1 MKRFRGT
8 AALLL
13 CLLALL
19 AGAKAEEP
27 RGLRLEVTCGAE
39 TLPSL
44 SGDALAAARAGL
56 AALRLRLF
64 AGEDRARMTL
74 LYGDGET
81 LLDVCTQGKKIW
93 FPLSGSAYEAPK
105 DALALLTGS
114 TPDIPEVCLLPGRWP
129 AMAARMFGALEA
141 AKPGKAVQKTAT
153 VKNAAAAA
161 SRVEYALTGEEM
173 TALWPV
179 LLKEMEPDILA
190 VLGDATGAALN
201 GLIFSGDWSVK
212 RLLDADGQDMGIQ
225 ASGKGGPEGDIR
237 KITLQYGFTE
247 KKGGHF
253 SLSAP
258 AVKGKNTFKLTCDLK
273 ISAKSEKTS
282 YTLDGSYTRKLGAE
296 AASAEWEGK
305 MQRSPGE
312 AGEEW
317 AGSLM
322 VSANFGQKAVYTL
335 RPTLTRDET
344 GLHGD
349 VRVQKKQ
356 GKTETLDVTLH
367 LALSE
372 ETGEMPPVPAVVNR
386 LTGLTD
392 EQAAQVL
399 SGETQGLSRALLRWL
414 GTLPPETRTQF
425 THQLHGE
432 NWLTRQESI
441 PPLTENTEDPWTVKE
456 DEE

>member
-1 MKRFRGT
+1 MKRFRVS

-13 CLLALL
+13 CLMVLF
-19 AGAKAEEP
+19 AGARAEEP
-27 RGLRLEVTCGAE
+27 RGLRLELTCDAE

-44 SGDALAAARAGL
+44 SGDALAAAREGL
-56 AALRLRLF
+56 AALRLRLT

-74 LYGDGET
+74 LYGDNET
-81 LLDVCTQGKKIW
+81 LLDVCSQGEMIW
-93 FPLSGSAYEAPK
+93 FPLSGNAYMTDK
-105 DALALLTGS
+105 DALTGS
-114 TPDIPEVCLLPGRWP
+114 TPDIPEVYLLPGRYP
-129 AMAARMFGALEA
+129 AVAAKMFGALEA
-141 AKPGKAVQKTAT
+141 VKPGKAVQKSTT

-161 SRVEYALTGEEM
+161 SRAEYALTGEEM
-173 TALWPV
+173 TALRPA
-179 LLKEMEPDILA
+179 LLKEMEPDITA
-190 VLGDATGAALN
+190 VLGEAAGAVLD
-201 GLIFSGDWSVK
+201 GLTFSGDWSVK

-225 ASGKGGPEGDIR
+225 ATGKGGPEGDIR

-247 KKGGHF
+247 NKGGHF

-258 AVKGKNTFKLTCDLK
+258 AVKGKNTFKLVCDLK

-282 YTLDGSYTRKLGAE
+282 YTLDGSYTRKLGEE

-305 MQRSPGE
+305 LQITPSE
-312 AGEEW
+312 TGEEW

-322 VSANFGQKAVYTL
+322 ISSNFGQKAVYTL
-335 RPTLTRDET
+335 RPQLTRDET

-367 LALSE
+367 LMLSE

-386 LTGLTD
+386 LTGLSD
-392 EQAAQVL
+392 ETAAQVL
-399 SGETQGLSRALLRWL
+399 SGEMQGLSRALLRWL
-414 GTLPPETRTQF
+414 GALPPETRTQL

-432 NWLTRQESI
+432 NWLTRQESV
-441 PPLTENTEDPWTVKE
+441 PPLTEITEDPWTVKE
-456 DEE
+456 DER